1 MGRFFTLATILA
13 SLPFYW
19 YSLSAA
25 ATANAF
31 IRCQYTTG
39 TAKSEPF
46 SSRPLFPAP
55 LDKQI
60 IHHHRTDLKKA
71 RRRTAVLR
79 RKGRATESSQ
89 EASWASGVEVQVR
102 PSVERTCPLFMAP
115 KIFKGSLFFCGTEPQ
130 FDSDA
135 RLLF

>member
-1 MGRFFTLATILA
+1 MGRFFNLATILAMILA

-60 IHHHRTDLKKA
+60 IHHHRTDLKK
-71 RRRTAVLR
+71 
-79 RKGRATESSQ
+79 S
-89 EASWASGVEVQVR
+89 ASANG
-102 PSVERTCPLFMAP
+102 
-115 KIFKGSLFFCGTEPQ
+115 GSAAEGQGDRVKPGGLVGQ
-130 FDSDA
+130 
-135 RLLF
+135 RG